1 MDIVFN
7 HYKLKT
13 NYFPYYPN
21 VGVGVMSIHDN
32 PEEFSSDCYQVLS
45 LSSRKYSHYVL
56 VTPEVLPIL
65 DFHKIEYS
73 QITPNSD
80 IRMRGIGYAFSLL
93 HSNIIS
99 TLMNEVLGNNF
110 SFGQK
115 VYFQTKLRDIIFR
128 LDNNR
133 SNPKQIPLYIV
144 EDGLRVSF
152 RETKPDIDSVQFS
165 NQTNNIFKHLLT
177 KKED

>member
-1 MDIVFN
+1 MDIMFN

-13 NYFPYYPN
+13 NYFPYYPS
-21 VGVGVMSIHDN
+21 VGVDVMSIHDN

-45 LSSRKYSHYVL
+45 LSDRKYSHSVL

-65 DFHKIEYS
+65 DFHKIEYT
-73 QITPNSD
+73 QINQNSD
-80 IRMRGIGYAFSLL
+80 VGMRGVGYAFSLL

-110 SFGQK
+110 SYGQK
-115 VYFQTKLRDIIFR
+115 VYFQTKLSDIIFR
-128 LDNNR
+128 LDSNR

-152 RETKPDIDSVQFS
+152 KETKPDINSDQFS
-165 NQTNNIFKHLLT
+165 NQSNNIFKHLLT

>member
-13 NYFPYYPN
+13 NYFPYYPS
-21 VGVGVMSIHDN
+21 VGVDVMSIHDN
-32 PEEFSSDCYQVLS
+32 PEEFNSDCYQVLS
-45 LSSRKYSHYVL
+45 LSDRKYSHSVL

-73 QITPNSD
+73 EVNPNSG

-93 HSNIIS
+93 HSNIVS
-99 TLMNEVLGNNF
+99 NLMNEVLGNNF
-110 SFGQK
+110 SYGQK
-115 VYFQTKLRDIIFR
+115 VYFQTKLRDIIYR
-128 LDNNR
+128 LDSNL

-152 RETKPDIDSVQFS
+152 KETKPDIYSAELS
-165 NQTNNIFKHLLT
+165 NQSNNVFKHLLT